1 MCNCRRLVILFFP
14 GFWNNLL
21 KITVVI
27 LTTFWIC
34 ATHLKLFNAWL
45 RGFTSA
51 INLNEIIPSPGEMS
65 TFPLLSETK
74 TDKTQRSLPKPK
86 IFTPQWPLGSMI
98 CHSWKPYSF
107 PWVESRLFALKRQSN
122 KGTLKIERS
131 HYYCCVFP
139 VNWSW
144 NYLVEIVWN
153 LVTCQ
158 KRWKFQSASL
168 SLV

>member
-65 TFPLLSETK
+65 TFPPLSEAK

-86 IFTPQWPLGSMI
+86 ILTPQWPLGSMI

-107 PWVESRLFALKRQSN
+107 PWVKSRLFALKLKL
-122 KGTLKIERS
+122 KGRITIVAYFLLTDLEIIWLRSYETLLHAKRGEN
-131 HYYCCVFP
+131 F
-139 VNWSW
+139 NQ
-144 NYLVEIVWN
+144 LVWV
-153 LVTCQ
+153 
-158 KRWKFQSASL
+158 
-168 SLV
+168 